1 MSAILALLILIGLLL
16 LLMAT
21 GMPVAFSLLMSGTIG
36 MAFLIQPSQI
46 GAMPA
51 AFWRSI
57 DSYSLTAV
65 PLFIFMAE
73 ILHHGRIA
81 QKVYSSVGLW
91 LGRFPGGAAYTNVF
105 ACSIFAALSGS
116 STANAA
122 AIGTIAIPEM
132 LKLGYSKK
140 LSYGS
145 VASAGTLGIL
155 IPPSIAL
162 IIYGSLTGVS
172 IGHLFLAGV
181 VPGILLTVLF
191 LLTIF
196 VWGILQPGVVPKQVA
211 VPLKERLASLLWLIP
226 PALLIIAILGGIYGG
241 LFTPS
246 EAGVMGAIGAII
258 IASATGEFTWH
269 VLKESLE
276 STIRMTCMILLII
289 ACASIFTY
297 VVGYLG
303 TGDMLN
309 SAITKLKLPLW
320 GVFILIGLLY
330 AVLGMFIESVSL
342 MILTIPIITPLMSSL
357 GVDLLWFGIFMVL
370 LIEFGLIT
378 PPVGLNLYV
387 LQGITG
393 GGDLSHIII
402 GSIPFLIAIIVCV
415 VLITIFPTWVTW
427 FPGLMIAP

>member
-1 MSAILALLILIGLLL
+1 MSSILALLILIVLLL
-16 LLMAT
+16 VLMAI
-21 GMPVAFSLLMSGTIG
+21 GMPVAFSLLLSGTIG
-36 MAFLIQPSQI
+36 MAFLIEPSQI
-46 GAMPA
+46 GAMPTT
-51 AFWRSI
+51 FWRSI

-81 QKVYSSVGLW
+81 QRVYQSVGLW

-105 ACSIFAALSGS
+105 ACAIFAALSGS

-132 LKLGYSKK
+132 IKQGYSKK
-140 LSYGS
+140 LSFGS

-181 VPGILLTVLF
+181 IPGILLTGLF

-196 VWGILQPGVVPKQVA
+196 IWGILQPGVVPKQIPVS
-211 VPLKERLASLLWLIP
+211 LKERLASLLWLIP
-226 PALLIIAILGGIYGG
+226 PALLIIGILGGIYGG

-258 IASATGEFTWH
+258 ITAVTGQFSLQ
-269 VLKESLE
+269 VLKQSLE

-289 ACASIFTY
+289 AGASVFTY

-303 TGDMLN
+303 TANMLN
-309 SAITKLKLPLW
+309 IGIAKLGLPLW

-342 MILTIPIITPLMSSL
+342 MILTIPIITPLMQSL

-387 LQGITG
+387 LQGVTSG
-393 GGDLSHIII
+393 SDLADIII
-402 GSIPFLIAIIVCV
+402 GSIPFLMAIMLCI
-415 VLITIFPTWVTW
+415 VLISIFPAWVTW
-427 FPGLMIAP
+427 FPGLMTAP